1 MDDVRRALDAQIKD
15 LQGKIARLENVR
27 ADIESKAKEAIESR
41 VARPLAELTAEEF
54 RLQNALLV
62 LEGKPMMTRASGGRV
77 SRQSD
82 EQRTIASKIISLTQS
97 LRQLRHEAASGRGA
111 NKSAIADKIRS
122 IEAELV
128 PLRARKNELKNQQR
142 REARKR

>member
-1 MDDVRRALDAQIKD
+1 MDDVRRALDTQIKD
-15 LQGKIARLENVR
+15 LQGKIAKLETVR
-27 ADIESKAKEAIESR
+27 AEIESKAKDAIESR
-41 VARPLAELTAEEF
+41 VVAPLQSLTAEEI
-54 RLQNALLV
+54 RLQNALRV

-111 NKSAIADKIRS
+111 NKSAIAEKIRS

-128 PLRARKNELKNQQR
+128 PLRERKNLLKNQQR